1 MKTTCCISLYGI
13 PFFFRYMA
21 VCRPIY
27 YRQMSKRSSG
37 LHRYREI
44 SPILEEIYLVL
55 QGIPITVS
63 HFLCWALIFIFFY
76 ASRLKCRW
84 RRVAIAML
92 DTIACYVLLKK
103 PKNLSA
109 GHPLLAN
116 HMGVGDTY
124 IWEICSL
131 YTESNLQ
138 LNHFSLANLQVCW

>member
-13 PFFFRYMA
+13 SFFFRYMA

-44 SPILEEIYLVL
+44 SPILEELYLVL

-63 HFLCWALIFIFFY
+63 HFLCWALIFIYFY

-84 RRVAIAML
+84 RRVATCNSYVGHNCLLCTALKGKKICPLATL
-92 DTIACYVLLKK
+92 YLLTTWESEIHTFEKYVVCTPNRTCNWTIF
-103 PKNLSA
+103 
-109 GHPLLAN
+109 H
-116 HMGVGDTY
+116 
-124 IWEICSL
+124 
-131 YTESNLQ
+131 
-138 LNHFSLANLQVCW
+138 